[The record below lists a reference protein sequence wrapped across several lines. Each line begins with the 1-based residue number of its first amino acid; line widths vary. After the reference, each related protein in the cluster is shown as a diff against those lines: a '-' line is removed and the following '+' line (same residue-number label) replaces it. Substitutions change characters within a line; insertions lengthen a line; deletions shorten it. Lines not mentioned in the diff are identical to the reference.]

1 MEGYRSLESGDLR
14 ILEDGSE
21 RVTEGFLDGF
31 ANLSGAGSI
40 AGLSKL
46 KANGTSALSSTGSV
60 LLAGQ
65 GKLFGRLNVSATGSV
80 SFLGKTKARGL
91 FDVNATGS
99 LVVSGLKRLNASV
112 ALSGSSVF
120 TSVAGF
126 KYVGAFAKSGTGSF
140 DFTPHYIGKG
150 SYTTFIENPDRILE
164 SGDARITE
172 NGDTRIT
179 DDIVINGSVAL
190 LYPQATVIPFD
201 SSVYVK
207 MESDW
212 KYSVIHANVNG
223 QWTLVDKTYQ
233 NINGRWKRIN

>member
-21 RVTEGFLDGF
+21 RVTEGFIDGF

-40 AGLSKL
+40 ATVSKL
-46 KANGTSALSSTGSV
+46 VAKGISPLSSTGSV

-65 GKLFGRLNVSATGSV
+65 GKLFGRLNVSAAGSV

-91 FDVNATGS
+91 INVNATGS
-99 LVVSGLKRLNASV
+99 LVVSGLKRLNANV
-112 ALSGSSVF
+112 ALSASGVF

-140 DFTPHYIGKG
+140 AFAPHYIGKG
-150 SYTTFIENPDRILE
+150 LYASSIESPDRILE

-172 NGDTRIT
+172 DGNIRIA
-179 DDIVINGSVAL
+179 DNVVINAAFGSL
-190 LYPQATVIPFD
+190 TVQPTYVIFN
-201 SSVYVK
+201 SFVYVK
-207 MESDW
+207 MGNDW
-212 KYSVIHANVNG
+212 EYSVIHANVNG